1 MDFNNIMKNEN
12 TLNDILLFKG
22 MTEKE
27 ISSAL
32 EFLQAHEEKYK
43 KNEIILRAGD
53 HTKELGLILEGAVFI
68 ESNDLWG
75 NRSILSSLGSHQ
87 FFGEVFA
94 MMPDTKVL
102 VDVRAEEDSHILFLK
117 VNCLLDENPHPKAI
131 VNKLTKNLLRIS
143 MNMNLRL
150 TTRNFHTSPKTI
162 RERILAILNTYA
174 IETGEKYFD
183 IPYDRQA
190 LADYLNVDRS
200 ALSKELSAMK
210 KDGLI
215 DYQKNHFR
223 IL

>member
-1 MDFNNIMKNEN
+1 
-12 TLNDILLFKG
+12 
-22 MTEKE
+22 
-27 ISSAL
+27 
-32 EFLQAHEEKYK
+32 
-43 KNEIILRAGD
+43 
-53 HTKELGLILEGAVFI
+53 
-68 ESNDLWG
+68 
-75 NRSILSSLGSHQ
+75 
-87 FFGEVFA
+87 